1 MASLELKYAS
11 HYSVSYVCLKRL
23 SHSQCSKWACPSWVF
38 SLWAKELMIPN
49 QQQSLLATPLVCWF
63 QALHYWDFNW
73 HFKIE
78 NSNKLC
84 RLSKRETYLM
94 KKKKGFIYIYF
105 FFNCQCLFWEIQG
118 YLLPVFPPLQ
128 RLTRKSFKRFPGI
141 HKYGLCT
148 SFLPE
153 IYSHIGKMPSS
164 NNCDLHKFNGANVRR
179 SSEALLDCICHLPQA
194 DLQFS

>member
-1 MASLELKYAS
+1 MY
-11 HYSVSYVCLKRL
+11 
-23 SHSQCSKWACPSWVF
+23 
-38 SLWAKELMIPN
+38 
-49 QQQSLLATPLVCWF
+49 
-63 QALHYWDFNW
+63 
-73 HFKIE
+73 
-78 NSNKLC
+78 
-84 RLSKRETYLM
+84 
-94 KKKKGFIYIYF
+94 IYI

-128 RLTRKSFKRFPGI
+128 CLTQKSFKRFPGI

-179 SSEALLDCICHLPQA
+179 SSEALLDCICHLIQA

>member
-1 MASLELKYAS
+1 MCASRGCPIHSAVSGPVLAGCSFYKPKNWLSQNSSS
-11 HYSVSYVCLKRL
+11 HHWRL
-23 SHSQCSKWACPSWVF
+23 
-38 SLWAKELMIPN
+38 L
-49 QQQSLLATPLVCWF
+49 LVCWF

-78 NSNKLC
+78 NNNKLC
-84 RLSKRETYLM
+84 RLSERETYLM
-94 KKKKGFIYIYF
+94 KKSFIYIYIYIYVCVCVCVCVCIF

-128 RLTRKSFKRFPGI
+128 CLTRKSFKRFTGT

-179 SSEALLDCICHLPQA
+179 SSEALLDCICHLTQA
-194 DLQFS
+194 DLKFS